1 MKQHQSQIEMLSFN
15 RDGDWNVARDV
26 GMTTERLAMRLSE
39 KKLLA
44 KNQNLSRHHDWR
56 IASIAPLGNCHL
68 LARHHLRRTD
78 SQAMSLAEATPAG
91 GGRALGVAAYVLK
104 ALIDQPLVKRSQD

>member
-1 MKQHQSQIEMLSFN
+1 MLTSLLQMLSLN

-44 KNQNLSRHHDWR
+44 KNQNLSRHHD
-56 IASIAPLGNCHL
+56 
-68 LARHHLRRTD
+68 
-78 SQAMSLAEATPAG
+78 
-91 GGRALGVAAYVLK
+91 
-104 ALIDQPLVKRSQD
+104 

>member
-1 MKQHQSQIEMLSFN
+1 MLSLN

-78 SQAMSLAEATPAG
+78 SQAMSRSLAEATPAG
-91 GGRALGVAAYVLK
+91 GGRAPGVAVYVLK
-104 ALIDQPLVKRSQD
+104 ALIDQPLVKRLQA

>member
-1 MKQHQSQIEMLSFN
+1 MLSLN

-26 GMTTERLAMRLSE
+26 GMTTERLAMRLPENSLLA

-44 KNQNLSRHHDWR
+44 KNQNLSGHHDWR
-56 IASIAPLGNCHL
+56 IASSAPRGNCRL

-78 SQAMSLAEATPAG
+78 SQAMSRSRAEATPAG
-91 GGRALGVAAYVLK
+91 GGRAPEVAVCVVK
-104 ALIDQPLVKRSQD
+104 ALIDQPLVKRLQA

>member
-1 MKQHQSQIEMLSFN
+1 MPSLN

-56 IASIAPLGNCHL
+56 IASSAPPGNCRL
-68 LARHHLRRTD
+68 LARHRLRWTD
-78 SQAMSLAEATPAG
+78 SQTTSQSLAEETPAG
-91 GGRALGVAAYVLK
+91 GGRAPAVAVYVLK
-104 ALIDQPLVKRSQD
+104 ALIDQPLVKRLQA